1 MTYRQL
7 LRANLDLRRLW
18 TAQVVS
24 EIGDWLNNISVFAL
38 TLELAGPG
46 REGVA
51 IATYA
56 VARHLPLFFFGPFAG
71 VTVDR
76 ADRKRV
82 MIAAD
87 LARALLALGFVL
99 AANFRSLTLI
109 YLVSAALFSVAAF
122 FNAAKRASIP
132 QLAHNAEELIAAN
145 ALSASTTA
153 ATLAIGSAFGGML
166 AAVFERQTIFVLN
179 AATFL
184 ASALIVRRLSLSQ
197 ALRRQERELIVA
209 WQRPLEDFREG
220 LRYVRSR
227 PLLLAVLIVVAGW
240 GLGNGAARALYSVF
254 GAHLGQSAHLTS
266 RPSDFGISVLF
277 VAMGV
282 GGVLGAILARRS
294 ESALTTRLG
303 RSLALDGA
311 ALVAFSVAPNL
322 WSAAAVLVVREANY
336 AIWWTAQQTILMQAT
351 DVRFGGRV
359 FASHETITT
368 LAMLGSMLVS
378 GVAAD
383 RFGMRPVASSAGIVI
398 IASSALWFLL
408 VRQRQSAVVNTASE
422 DAGR

>member
-7 LRANLDLRRLW
+7 LRANANLRRLW
-18 TAQVVS
+18 AAQVVS

-38 TLELAGPG
+38 TIELAGPD

-51 IATYA
+51 IAIYA
-56 VARHLPLFFFGPFAG
+56 IARHLPLFVFGPLAG

-82 MIAAD
+82 MIGAD

-99 AANFRSLTLI
+99 AANFGSLTLI

-132 QLAHNAEELIAAN
+132 QLARNTKELVAAN

-153 ATLAIGSAFGGML
+153 ATLAIGSAFGGAL
-166 AAVFERQTIFVLN
+166 AAAFERRIIFVIN
-179 AATFL
+179 AVTFL
-184 ASALIVRRLSLSQ
+184 VSALIVRRLSL
-197 ALRRQERELIVA
+197 LPTPPREERAPVVA
-209 WQRPLEDFREG
+209 WRRSLEDFREG
-220 LRYVRSR
+220 VRYVRSR
-227 PLLLAVLIVVAGW
+227 PLLFAVFIAVAGW

-254 GAHLGQSAHLTS
+254 GAQLGQIAHFTS
-266 RPSDFGISVLF
+266 RPNDFGISVLF

-282 GGVLGAILARRS
+282 GGVFGAILARRS
-294 ESALTTRLG
+294 EGKLTARLG

-311 ALVAFSVAPNL
+311 ALIAFSFAPDL

-336 AIWWTAQQTILMQAT
+336 AIWWTAQQTILMQSTEA
-351 DVRFGGRV
+351 RFSGRV
-359 FASHETITT
+359 FASHETTTT

-378 GVAAD
+378 GLAAD
-383 RFGMRPVASSAGIVI
+383 RFGIRPVASSAGIVI
-398 IASSALWFLL
+398 IASSALWSLL
-408 VRQRQSAVVNTASE
+408 VRRAQHRCQHF
-422 DAGR
+422 DR